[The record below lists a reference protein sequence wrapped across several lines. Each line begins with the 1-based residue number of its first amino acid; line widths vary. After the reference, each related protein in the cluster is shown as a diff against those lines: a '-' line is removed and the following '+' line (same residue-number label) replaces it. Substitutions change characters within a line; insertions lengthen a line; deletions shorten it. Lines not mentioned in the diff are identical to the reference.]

1 MADQRERWSIVDA
14 LSHSRH
20 DWMNKLQ
27 LIKGHLSLK
36 KYDRVKEF
44 IDEIV
49 VEAKQE
55 SKLCNLNMPSFAELL
70 LTYNWKGHLLILDY
84 EVLGEAMDCSGL
96 DEEMFHF
103 TTDLFQILNQNIDK
117 KQENH
122 ITITLELF
130 KTENNV
136 RFFYD
141 FNGILTDDK
150 TLLTFLEQYQSD
162 AITIQQIHF
171 DTYEFTLMVS
181 KS

>member
-1 MADQRERWSIVDA
+1 MSPFLFGCKFMLV
-14 LSHSRH
+14 
-20 DWMNKLQ
+20 N
-27 LIKGHLSLK
+27 
-36 KYDRVKEF
+36 
-44 IDEIV
+44 
-49 VEAKQE
+49 
-55 SKLCNLNMPSFAELL
+55 
-70 LTYNWKGHLLILDY
+70 LLIY
-84 EVLGEAMDCSGL
+84 S
-96 DEEMFHF
+96 
-103 TTDLFQILNQNIDK
+103 K

-122 ITITLELF
+122 ITVTLELF